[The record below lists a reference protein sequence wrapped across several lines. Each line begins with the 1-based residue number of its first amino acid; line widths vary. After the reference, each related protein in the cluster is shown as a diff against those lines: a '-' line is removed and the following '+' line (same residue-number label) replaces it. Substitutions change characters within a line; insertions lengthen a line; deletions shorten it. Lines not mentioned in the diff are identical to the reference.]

1 MVGRRPDKK
10 ILERRK
16 QEFDSPRAHLMNMKY
31 KNPIPTVDAII
42 EKNNK
47 IVLIKRKNK
56 PFKNMFALPGGFVE
70 YGETVEQAA
79 IREAE
84 EETGLKIKIKDILG
98 VYSNPKRNPLKHT
111 IAIVFIAEHIGGN
124 LKAGT
129 DTSEAKWFGLK
140 EIENLAFDHAKIL
153 KDYIKWKE
161 EKGTFW
167 SSK

>member
-1 MVGRRPDKK
+1 MRYR
-10 ILERRK
+10 
-16 QEFDSPRAHLMNMKY
+16 
-31 KNPIPTVDAII
+31 NPALAVDAII
-42 EKNNK
+42 EKNGK

-70 YGETVEQAA
+70 YGETVERAA
-79 IREAE
+79 IREIE
-84 EETGLKIKIKDILG
+84 EETGLKIKIKEILG
-98 VYSNPKRNPLKHT
+98 VFSDPKRNPIKHT
-111 IAIVFIAEHIGGN
+111 ITVVFIAEPIGGS

-129 DTSEAKWFGLK
+129 DSSETKWFDIK
-140 EIENLAFDHAKIL
+140 EIESLAFDHAKIL